1 MLERKWTRMI
11 TKLAKSRTKAKI
23 TDYTSLHRSNKA
35 LRDRIH
41 PLSFVFDFEFTTD
54 RMRQTAIQ
62 RDCVCACPFCHN
74 HSHSHSSVLDA
85 NIRTLA
91 HETVSVRRLG
101 HPPHSHPCRPC
112 RRLRARDRLE
122 QTHPPTTRSQTRT

>member
-35 LRDRIH
+35 LRDRSH
-41 PLSFVFDFEFTTD
+41 PLSVVFEFEFTTD
-54 RMRQTAIQ
+54 RMRQTVIQ
-62 RDCVCACPFCHN
+62 RDCVCPFC

-91 HETVSVRRLG
+91 HETENARSLG
-101 HPPHSHPCRPC
+101 HHPPHPCRPC
-112 RRLRARDRLE
+112 RRRLR
-122 QTHPPTTRSQTRT
+122 

>member
-74 HSHSHSSVLDA
+74 HSHSSVLDA

-91 HETVSVRRLG
+91 HETESVRRLEHHS
-101 HPPHSHPCRPC
+101 HPPHQCRLC
-112 RRLRARDRLE
+112 HRRLRDRA
-122 QTHPPTTRSQTRT
+122 